1 MLRVIKRLL
10 MGIAIVVGIFLVMQ
24 AIPYGRDHTNPVVM
38 KEPAWDSPATRD
50 LAKRACFDC
59 HSNETKWPWYSHVA
73 PVSWVLQRHVDTAR
87 DVLNFS
93 DWEHKNQMAGQ
104 AAANVLAQ
112 EMPPMSYRMFHPEA
126 QLSDNERV
134 QLAKGLQATFGLPW
148 RD

>member
-10 MGIAIVVGIFLVMQ
+10 MGIAVVVGMFLVMQ
-24 AIPYGRDHTNPVVM
+24 LIPYGRDHTNPVVL
-38 KEPAWDSPATRD
+38 KEPAWDSPHTRE
-50 LAKRACFDC
+50 LARRACFDC

-73 PVSWVLQRHVDTAR
+73 PFSWVVQHNVDNGRT
-87 DVLNFS
+87 VINFS
-93 DWEHKNQMAGQ
+93 EWNRTYDLLPQTVP
-104 AAANVLAQ
+104 NVLSA

-126 QLSDNERV
+126 QLTDSERV